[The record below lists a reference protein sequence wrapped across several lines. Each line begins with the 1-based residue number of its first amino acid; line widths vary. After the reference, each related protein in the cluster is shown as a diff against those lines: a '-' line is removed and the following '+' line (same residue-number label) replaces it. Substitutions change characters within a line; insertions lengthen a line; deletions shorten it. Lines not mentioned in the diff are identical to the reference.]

1 MPLYWYQAVVGKRI
15 ENPDQVPHS
24 YAQQMEMWKNYNGP
38 FIVLDGNH
46 RLAIYKER
54 HLKET
59 DVEIVGIYDKSDHKL
74 TKNELLLLQQGEY
87 ILFHYFV

>member
-1 MPLYWYQAVVGKRI
+1 MPLYWYQAVVGERI
-15 ENPDQVPHS
+15 EIPDQVPYS

-46 RLAIYKER
+46 RLVIYQER